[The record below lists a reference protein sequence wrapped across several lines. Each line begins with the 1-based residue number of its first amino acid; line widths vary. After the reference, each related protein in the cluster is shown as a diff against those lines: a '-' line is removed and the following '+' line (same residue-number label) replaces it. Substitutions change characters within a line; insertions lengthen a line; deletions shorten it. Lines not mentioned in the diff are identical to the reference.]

1 MDWNEVF
8 HQRRSNNEHLAET
21 TCSGS
26 SRNSWGTCG
35 LSAKALGHVITL
47 RFNKY
52 SFTIN
57 IMCNVHINM
66 LHTQHHTGY
75 RPVLVTGKP
84 KQLLVVF
91 LQLQNYWYST
101 NISSSSLAKSLP
113 ALSPSPVCAT
123 MSNRPSSFFT
133 WLRLIWNYDKT
144 CSHPNVGSPSRESPW
159 EFRETSI
166 THNL

>member
-1 MDWNEVF
+1 MAKNQNRLEV
-8 HQRRSNNEHLAET
+8 NIPLAVALQITSIWQIWCAVHIVQHME
-21 TCSGS
+21 GS
-26 SRNSWGTCG
+26 CG
-35 LSAKALGHVITL
+35 LSAKALSHVITL

-52 SFTIN
+52 SFTFN

-133 WLRLIWNYDKT
+133 WLRLI
-144 CSHPNVGSPSRESPW
+144 
-159 EFRETSI
+159 
-166 THNL
+166 

>member
-1 MDWNEVF
+1 MKWIEMKYSISADQITNTWQKRCAAAAVEIVEV
-8 HQRRSNNEHLAET
+8 HVAYQPS
-21 TCSGS
+21 
-26 SRNSWGTCG
+26 
-35 LSAKALGHVITL
+35 KALGHVITL

-52 SFTIN
+52 SFTFN

-133 WLRLIWNYDKT
+133 WLSLI
-144 CSHPNVGSPSRESPW
+144 
-159 EFRETSI
+159 
-166 THNL
+166 